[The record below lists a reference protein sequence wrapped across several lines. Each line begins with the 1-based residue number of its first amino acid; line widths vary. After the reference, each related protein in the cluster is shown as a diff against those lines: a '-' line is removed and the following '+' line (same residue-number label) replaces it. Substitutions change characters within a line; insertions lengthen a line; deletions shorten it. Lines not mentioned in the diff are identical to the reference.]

1 MTTPAAKRPRWPPP
15 KRGDVLAIAFV
26 AVVLVLLLVVG
37 ILRPASST
45 RDGSTFGFG
54 PDMECI
60 GVGYGDPVCIRKLG
74 APRQ

>member
-15 KRGDVLAIAFV
+15 KRGDILAIAFV

-37 ILRPASST
+37 VLRPASST

>member
-1 MTTPAAKRPRWPPP
+1 MTPAAKRPRWPPP
-15 KRGDVLAIAFV
+15 KRGDILAIAFV

-37 ILRPASST
+37 ILRPGST

>member
-1 MTTPAAKRPRWPPP
+1 M
-15 KRGDVLAIAFV
+15 AFV
-26 AVVLVLLLVVG
+26 AVILVVVLVAG
-37 ILRPASST
+37 IFRPASLT

-74 APRQ
+74 ASRQ

>member
-15 KRGDVLAIAFV
+15 KRGDILAIAFV

-37 ILRPASST
+37 ILRPGST

-74 APRQ
+74 ARRQ